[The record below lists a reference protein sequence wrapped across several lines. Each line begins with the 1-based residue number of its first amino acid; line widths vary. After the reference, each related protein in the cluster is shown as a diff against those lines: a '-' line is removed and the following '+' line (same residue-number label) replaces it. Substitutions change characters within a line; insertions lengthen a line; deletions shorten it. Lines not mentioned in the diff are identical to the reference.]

1 MRPITLLTLL
11 LGLALTVRANPSQ
24 MTVDLS
30 KSCDD
35 QKKEQGAAMTAEYYN
50 LCKNTQNSM
59 GGWKTG
65 GIVSCEDQKAAGG
78 MTEDAFKQCEIAQKK
93 SKGFIRRA
101 AKGVAKLAVGI
112 IVAIVLGSIACCSI
126 PIICIVVW
134 CCCCKKA
141 IEAGSSNV

>member
-65 GIVSCEDQKAAGG
+65 GIVSFEDQKAA
-78 MTEDAFKQCEIAQKK
+78 
-93 SKGFIRRA
+93 RRA